1 MTAEWLTGRFRAIVS
16 SDSGL
21 GKMTRRIYPTRFGQ
35 MHLRSNDGK
44 GKGVPLV
51 LLHMSP
57 RSGAMWETLQERLE
71 RPTHAPDRL
80 GYGFSDAPPWALSLE
95 QYAQSTVD
103 TLKAAGV
110 QGEVDVMGMHTGSL
124 EAVEVAHQLG
134 SQVRRVIVVGMP
146 LFSTEEQQ
154 RQLEKYSEQPLRP
167 ATEGGHVLGAWRG
180 GFAFRQPPY
189 DLADVQRRFVEH
201 VLAANPGAAFRA
213 ACSYPIEKKLKSLK
227 APLTVFAPHDEIIE
241 QTVRVKPLLKPGA
254 TFVDLPE
261 MGQDLF
267 HDDLDRMVT
276 LVNRHLPP

>member
-1 MTAEWLTGRFRAIVS
+1 MP
-16 SDSGL
+16 
-21 GKMTRRIYPTRFGQ
+21 RRICPTRFGQ
-35 MHLRSNDGK
+35 MHLRLTL

-57 RSGAMWETLQERLE
+57 RSGAMFELLQERLE
-71 RPTHAPDRL
+71 RPTYAPDRL

-103 TLKAAGV
+103 TLDAAGIDGDFDLLGV
-110 QGEVDVMGMHTGSL
+110 HTG
-124 EAVEVAHQLG
+124 AVEAIEVALQIG
-134 SQVRRVIVVGMP
+134 ARVRRIVAVGVP
-146 LFSTEEQQ
+146 LFSSEEQQ

-189 DLADVQRRFVEH
+189 DLGDVHRRFVEH

-213 ACSYPIEKKLKSLK
+213 VCGYPIEKKLKSLK
-227 APLTVFAPHDEIIE
+227 TPLTVFAPHDDILQ
-241 QTVRVKPLLKPGA
+241 QTLRAKALLKPDA
-254 TFVDLPE
+254 NFVDLPE
-261 MGQDLF
+261 LGQDPF
-267 HDDLDRMVT
+267 HVAVDRMAT